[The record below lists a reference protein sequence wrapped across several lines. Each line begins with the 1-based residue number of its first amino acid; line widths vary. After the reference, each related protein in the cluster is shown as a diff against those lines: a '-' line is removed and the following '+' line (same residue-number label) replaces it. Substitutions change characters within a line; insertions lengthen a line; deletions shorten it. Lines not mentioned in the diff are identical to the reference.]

1 MATTTSLPA
10 PDAQSQPGIGPAGRI
25 VGVFFSPK
33 PTFEDIARKPS
44 WVAPMIVLLLI
55 SIGLSVTLAR
65 RADWIEVSKDQIS
78 KSKFASRQIDQ
89 LSEGQKAQAY
99 EQAATRGKVIRYVR
113 GFVGWPLLLLVSS
126 GIYLGVFKLIG
137 GARTNFATAFAVT
150 TFAQEQEIVRPTGVP
165 EPLSKESPPKA
176 TRARS
181 PHRHAKTK
189 AASTEEG
196 DQVSPPPV
204 SGGVPAT
211 GARSVMMVDA
221 RTGKT
226 LYEKNADE
234 IRPAA
239 STQKLLTALIVTEH
253 GFLDQPVRVEFTD
266 TLAEPVKLNI
276 KPGDT
281 YQRIDL
287 LRALLVKSPNDVARC
302 LARDNAGSIETFA
315 EVMNQRAR
323 ELGATHSHFVNPN
336 GLPVPGQYSSAR
348 DLSIIARA
356 AYANPTIRSIVCLPQ
371 LVFRYANGRTRELE
385 NTNKVL
391 RRLPYC
397 NGMKTGYTEAAGHCL
412 ICSGSRPGRDIIVVV
427 LGDSTAVWR
436 DASALLSWGLWM

>member
-1 MATTTSLPA
+1 MKL
-10 PDAQSQPGIGPAGRI
+10 GRNWI
-25 VGVFFSPK
+25 ACFCVF
-33 PTFEDIARKPS
+33 
-44 WVAPMIVLLLI
+44 
-55 SIGLSVTLAR
+55 
-65 RADWIEVSKDQIS
+65 
-78 KSKFASRQIDQ
+78 
-89 LSEGQKAQAY
+89 
-99 EQAATRGKVIRYVR
+99 
-113 GFVGWPLLLLVSS
+113 
-126 GIYLGVFKLIG
+126 
-137 GARTNFATAFAVT
+137 AFALT
-150 TFAQEQEIVRPTGVP
+150 TFAQEQEAVRPSGVP

-189 AASTEEG
+189 AALSEER
-196 DQVSPPPV
+196 DEVSPPRV

-221 RTGKT
+221 RTGAT

-239 STQKLLTALIVTEH
+239 STQKLLTALIITER
-253 GFLDQPVRVEFTD
+253 GFLDQPVRVELTD

-302 LARDNAGSIETFA
+302 LARDNAGSIEAFA

-356 AYANPTIRSIVCLPQ
+356 AYANSTIRSIVCLPQ

-391 RRLPYC
+391 RRSPYC